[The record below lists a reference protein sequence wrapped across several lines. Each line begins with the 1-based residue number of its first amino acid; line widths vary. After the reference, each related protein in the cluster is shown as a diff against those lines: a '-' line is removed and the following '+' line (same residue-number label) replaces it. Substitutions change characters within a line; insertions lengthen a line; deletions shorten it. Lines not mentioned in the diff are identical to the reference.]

1 MIDIFIYE
9 RKLRYMKKIVGYTA
23 GVYDLFHVG
32 HLNLLEKAK
41 KQCDYLIVAV
51 SVDELVE
58 NYKHKRPVIPY
69 NERKRIVESIKYVDE
84 VVPQINRDKIE
95 AFHKYNFDIMFV
107 GDDWKGSEI
116 FQTVDDEMKLNGKIG
131 VKYIPYTK
139 NVSSTLLKKVL
150 MKIYDEIEE

>member
-139 NVSSTLLKKVL
+139 NVSSTLLKKV
-150 MKIYDEIEE
+150 YDEIEE

>member
-150 MKIYDEIEE
+150 KKIYDEIEE

>member
-1 MIDIFIYE
+1 
-9 RKLRYMKKIVGYTA
+9 MKKIIGYTA

-51 SVDELVE
+51 STDELVE
-58 NYKHKRPVIPY
+58 NYKNKKPVIPY
-69 NERKRIVESIKYVDE
+69 DERKRIVESIKYVDE
-84 VVPQINRDKIE
+84 VVPQINRNKIE

-116 FQTVDDEMKLNGKIG
+116 FKKVDDEMRLNGKKG
-131 VKYIPYTK
+131 VEYIPYTK

-150 MKIYDEIEE
+150 KKIYDEAEE

>member
-1 MIDIFIYE
+1 
-9 RKLRYMKKIVGYTA
+9 MKKIVGYTA

-51 SVDELVE
+51 STDELVE
-58 NYKHKRPVIPY
+58 NYKHKKPVIPY

-84 VVPQINRDKIE
+84 VVPQINRNKIE
-95 AFHKYNFDIMFV
+95 AFHKYDFDIMFV

-116 FQTVDDEMKLNGKIG
+116 FQTVDDEMRLNGKTG

-150 MKIYDEIEE
+150 KKIYDEVDG